1 MHLVA
6 SFISYTT
13 SCISCAKLE
22 KDKHELT
29 NDNDDLMVYMDELGT
44 KINALKVNL
53 KEAQDSMCALETT
66 ITSLKDKS
74 IKLGNTLLS
83 SPRAKAHWILC

>member
-6 SFISYTT
+6 PFISYTT

-29 NDNDDLMVYMDELGT
+29 NNKDDLMVYMDELGT
-44 KINALKVNL
+44 KINNFENELNR
-53 KEAQDSMCALETT
+53 
-66 ITSLKDKS
+66 
-74 IKLGNTLLS
+74 S
-83 SPRAKAHWILC
+83 SRFHVCP